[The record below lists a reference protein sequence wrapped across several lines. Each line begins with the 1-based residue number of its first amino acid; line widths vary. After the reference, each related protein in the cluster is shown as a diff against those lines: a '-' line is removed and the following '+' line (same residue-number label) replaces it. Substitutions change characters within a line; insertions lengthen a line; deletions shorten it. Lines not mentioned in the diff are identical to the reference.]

1 MMATV
6 SRRDIITGMRGGAG
20 ISKDKNASMTKTN
33 DRDVRNRRSHLVI
46 LATALAFACPAGS
59 LAFESAYTSIAEGQ
73 CRKFD
78 ILNIE
83 DNEYAATRV
92 CAGRGG
98 YRVFVDEADLRETL
112 TVGKTVK
119 QAADEPA
126 AHDRYG
132 AFNSYDDRIEWRIG
146 ADGKPYALI
155 AGWSFADNANVD
167 AGGRPSSARLLVV
180 MRLPPGPVCKVA
192 YIDLAANTDAH
203 ALARDAADKIARA
216 FKCSTDSV
224 LVIGSRGRAIQA
236 ILPRPASIK
245 P

>member
-1 MMATV
+1 
-6 SRRDIITGMRGGAG
+6 
-20 ISKDKNASMTKTN
+20 MTKAN
-33 DRDVRNRRSHLVI
+33 GRGARNSRSRLAI
-46 LATALAFACPAGS
+46 LGTAVALISFACPAGG
-59 LAFESAYTSIAEGQ
+59 LAFDSAYTSIAEGQ

-78 ILNIE
+78 VLNIE
-83 DNEYAATRV
+83 DNEYAASRV

-112 TVGKTVK
+112 TVGKTMK
-119 QAADEPA
+119 QAANEPA

-132 AFNSYDDRIEWRIG
+132 AFNSYDDRIEWRSG

-167 AGGRPSSARLLVV
+167 AAGRPSSARLLVV

-192 YIDLAANTDAH
+192 YIDLAANIDAH
-203 ALARDAADKIARA
+203 TLARKAADEIARA
-216 FKCSTDSV
+216 FKCTTDSV
-224 LVIGSRGRAIQA
+224 QVIGNRGRAIQA
-236 ILPRPASIK
+236 ILPVPGSIK